1 MRRGGSLV
9 RAGCL
14 LLALCSAARPAFSH
28 GGDDHG
34 APEAAKPAM
43 IGSTHVGSGETAIF
57 SVVVK
62 YPAAPASGPLTVR
75 VYVADV
81 NSSAPIADATVRL
94 ELKGDVTV
102 DQEAKTTGA
111 PGIYEMSIP
120 APPNGA
126 HADGIVSVQT
136 KAAFD
141 LVAIGKL
148 SFGPM
153 DPPPAAAAASP
164 EGIPIWQVAA
174 GAVTLAALT
183 GAVGF
188 AIGRRSRRRIS
199 PEGARPD
206 EKRTPAGAMP

>member
-1 MRRGGSLV
+1 MRRAGSL
-9 RAGCL
+9 AGL
-14 LLALCSAARPAFSH
+14 ALLALCSAATPAFSH

-34 APEAAKPAM
+34 APEPARGA
-43 IGSTHVGSGETAIF
+43 ITGTTHAGSGETAIF

-62 YPAAPASGPLTVR
+62 YPAVPAGGPIPVR

-81 NSSAPIADATVRL
+81 NSSAPIPDATVRL

-102 DQEAKTTGA
+102 DQEAKPTGA
-111 PGIYEMSIP
+111 PGIYETSIA

-141 LVAIGKL
+141 LVVLGKL

-153 DPPPAAAAASP
+153 DPPPAAAEAHPEDIPLWQAAV
-164 EGIPIWQVAA
+164 GAATLAVLAGAA
-174 GAVTLAALT
+174 GF
-183 GAVGF
+183 G
-188 AIGRRSRRRIS
+188 IGRRSRRRTS

-206 EKRTPAGAMP
+206 EKRSPAGAGAMP